1 MKNPIADPAHHA
13 ISPKEAKEIVAAAGP
28 WYHRFE
34 IIPGV
39 VTPGSYIP
47 NFLLDKMELPNDLSG
62 HRVLDLGA
70 SDGFF
75 SLMMRHRGAQ
85 VVSVDCQSKHQRGFG
100 AMERISGAGFD
111 YRHVNIYDITPA
123 AFGTFDI
130 VLFFG
135 VLYHLPEMLKALSIV
150 RNICS
155 DRMYIE
161 TQCAVEFSPGES
173 AARYHREKTLNND
186 ATNFWT
192 PNPRCLRDML
202 HDAAFDIDRSETW
215 GDRYFAACRIS
226 NELPRLGKM
235 HLAYAVTGKD

>member
-1 MKNPIADPAHHA
+1 MENPKADSAHRA
-13 ISPKEAKEIVAAAGP
+13 LSQKEAQEIVAAAGK

-34 IIPGV
+34 IVPGV
-39 VTPGSYIP
+39 VAPGSYIP
-47 NFLLDKMELPNDLSG
+47 NFLLEKTNLSDDLSG

-85 VVSVDCQSKHQRGFG
+85 VVSVDYRSKNQHGFA
-100 AMERISGAGFD
+100 AMERISGASFD
-111 YRHVNIYDITPA
+111 YRQANIYDITPA

-150 RNICS
+150 RSVCS
-155 DRMYIE
+155 HRMFLE

-173 AARYHREKTLNND
+173 AARYYREDTLNND

-192 PNPRCLRDML
+192 PNPKCLDDML
-202 HDAAFDIDRSETW
+202 HDTAFDIDRRETW

-226 NELPRLGKM
+226 DELSRLGKM
-235 HLAYAVTGKD
+235 RAAYGVIG